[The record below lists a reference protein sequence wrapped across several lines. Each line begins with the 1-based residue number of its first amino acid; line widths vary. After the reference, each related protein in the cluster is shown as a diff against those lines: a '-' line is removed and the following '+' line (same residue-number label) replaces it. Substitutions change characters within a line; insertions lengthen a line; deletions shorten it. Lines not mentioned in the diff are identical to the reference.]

1 VRAVPLLLAA
11 ALVTACSGRA
21 GTPDRRVAEP
31 PTPPTSTSASTS
43 STSTSTTAAASTTV
57 APSTTAPVEVSTP
70 ARGPNLYRFTT
81 TAPARQSP
89 SATTAPRS
97 PLPTGSPAGPP
108 APVVLA
114 AGDIASCSSTGD
126 ESTANLLDHLD
137 GQIVT
142 LGDHAYERG
151 TASEFAGCYGP
162 TWGRHRGRTHPTRG
176 NHDIYTSGG
185 APYTAYFGG
194 VARWYSWDLAGW
206 HLIALDSNAPSDPAQ
221 LQWLR
226 GDLAAHAS
234 ATCTLAYWH
243 HPRWSSGTHGSDV
256 DVAPLWDALA
266 AAHAD
271 VVLAGHD
278 HDYERFA
285 PIDGIRSFVVG
296 TGGRSHYRF
305 TKAPLAETEVR
316 DDTSFGV
323 LELTLHASSY
333 DWRFVAAT
341 GGFADSG
348 SGACR

>member
-1 VRAVPLLLAA
+1 MRAAPLLVAA
-11 ALVTACSGRA
+11 ALVTACSAGRGA
-21 GTPDRRVAEP
+21 PDARVAAPAVSSTVAAATVVPSTTTTARATTPPTPAPSAPAEVSTPPRGPSLYRSTTTTSVPAP
-31 PTPPTSTSASTS
+31 PTPPST
-43 STSTSTTAAASTTV
+43 
-57 APSTTAPVEVSTP
+57 
-70 ARGPNLYRFTT
+70 GPD
-81 TAPARQSP
+81 
-89 SATTAPRS
+89 
-97 PLPTGSPAGPP
+97 AGLP

-126 ESTANLLDHLD
+126 DATANLLDRLD

-151 TASEFAGCYGP
+151 TASEFANCYGP
-162 TWGRHRGRTHPTRG
+162 TWGRHRGRTHPARG
-176 NHDIYTSGG
+176 NHDTYTNGG

-194 VARWYSWDLAGW
+194 VARWYSWELAGW
-206 HLIALDSNAPSDPAQ
+206 HLIALDSNAPSDAAQ

-226 GDLAAHAS
+226 DDLAAHAS

-243 HPRWSSGTHGSDV
+243 HPRWSSGTHGSDT

-266 AAHAD
+266 AAGVD

-285 PIDGIRSFVVG
+285 TIDGIRSFVVG
-296 TGGRSHYRF
+296 TGGRSHYGF
-305 TKAPLAETEVR
+305 TKAPLAQTDVR
-316 DDTSFGV
+316 DDSSFGV
-323 LELTLHASSY
+323 LELRLHPSSY
-333 DWRFVAAT
+333 DWRFVPAT

>member
-11 ALVTACSGRA
+11 ALVTACSGSA

-57 APSTTAPVEVSTP
+57 APSTTPPVEVSTP
-70 ARGPNLYRFTT
+70 ARGPNLYRSTT

-89 SATTAPRS
+89 CATTAPRS

-206 HLIALDSNAPSDPAQ
+206 HLIALDSNAPSDARQ

-226 GDLAAHAS
+226 DDL
-234 ATCTLAYWH
+234 
-243 HPRWSSGTHGSDV
+243 
-256 DVAPLWDALA
+256 

-271 VVLAGHD
+271 VVLTGHD